1 MHTSRYNDNFSAGGI
16 APKIKNATLQ
26 GIMKIVIIACRID
39 DSLIIITV
47 KPNHELQYNIGT
59 DFCVE
64 DPMSSKFHSIITCQ
78 LEGDALPTPEFL
90 WNVTVNGTDSE
101 VKFNLLSFERDFYYE
116 NDSLR
121 FVGPIN
127 FDLTSTL
134 SLDIE
139 CYVSNMFGNDTA
151 TTSISLCGKA
161 CITLST
167 GTTTFCIIILY
178 AAVGFQN
185 L

>member
-1 MHTSRYNDNFSAGGI
+1 MH
-16 APKIKNATLQ
+16 
-26 GIMKIVIIACRID
+26 ACQID
-39 DSLIIITV
+39 DSLIITV

-64 DPMSSKFHSIITCQ
+64 DPMSLKSIITCQ
-78 LEGDALPTPEFL
+78 LEEDVLPTPEFL
-90 WNVTVNGTDSE
+90 WNITVNGTDSE
-101 VKFNLLSFERDFYYE
+101 VNFNLLTFERDFYYE

-121 FVGPIN
+121 LVGPIN
-127 FDLTSTL
+127 LDLTSTL

-161 CITLST
+161 MH
-167 GTTTFCIIILY
+167 
-178 AAVGFQN
+178 
-185 L
+185 

>member
-1 MHTSRYNDNFSAGGI
+1 
-16 APKIKNATLQ
+16 
-26 GIMKIVIIACRID
+26 
-39 DSLIIITV
+39 
-47 KPNHELQYNIGT
+47 
-59 DFCVE
+59 
-64 DPMSSKFHSIITCQ
+64 MSSKFHSIITCQ

-90 WNVTVNGTDSE
+90 WNITVNGTE
-101 VKFNLLSFERDFYYE
+101 FNITFERGFYYE
-116 NDSLR
+116 NDSLWLI
-121 FVGPIN
+121 GPMEL
-127 FDLTSTL
+127 DLTSTL

-139 CYVSNMFGNDTA
+139 CYVSNIFGNDTA

-161 CITLST
+161 CSTLST

>member
-78 LEGDALPTPEFL
+78 LERDALPTPEFL
-90 WNVTVNGTDSE
+90 WNIIVNGTE
-101 VKFNLLSFERDFYYE
+101 FNLTFERGFYYE
-116 NDSLR
+116 NDSLWLI
-121 FVGPIN
+121 GPMEL
-127 FDLTSTL
+127 DLTSIL

-139 CYVSNMFGNDTA
+139 CYVSNIFGNDTA

-161 CITLST
+161 MHCQLVQQHS
-167 GTTTFCIIILY
+167 
-178 AAVGFQN
+178 V
-185 L
+185 

>member
-1 MHTSRYNDNFSAGGI
+1 MVFTTFNYCTAGGI
-16 APKIKNATLQ
+16 APKIKNATIQ
-26 GIMKIVIIACRID
+26 GITKTIIIACHID

-78 LEGDALPTPEFL
+78 LEEDALPTPEFL
-90 WNVTVNGTDSE
+90 WNITVNGTE
-101 VKFNLLSFERDFYYE
+101 LNLTLERNFYYE

-121 FVGPIN
+121 LIGPIKL
-127 FDLTSTL
+127 DLNSTL

-139 CYVSNMFGNDTA
+139 CYA
-151 TTSISLCGKA
+151 
-161 CITLST
+161 
-167 GTTTFCIIILY
+167 
-178 AAVGFQN
+178 
-185 L
+185 